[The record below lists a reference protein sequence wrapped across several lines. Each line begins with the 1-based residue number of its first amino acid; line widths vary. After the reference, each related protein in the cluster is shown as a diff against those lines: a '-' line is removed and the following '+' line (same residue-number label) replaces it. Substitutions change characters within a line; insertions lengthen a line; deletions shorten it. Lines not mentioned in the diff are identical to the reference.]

1 MASSTS
7 PFQPCVGFIQF
18 TCLDAVS
25 QETLVLGGL
34 GHVTL
39 DENDAA
45 WSNLPVFEGQSIF
58 RAVKLD
64 ANRKCIDT
72 RQLSAHDCEQ
82 LLRRPIAALLA
93 TGRARLA
100 ARASRLAAG

>member
-7 PFQPCVGFIQF
+7 PFRPCAGFIQF
-18 TCLDAVS
+18 TCLDAAS
-25 QETLVLGGL
+25 QQTLIIGGL
-34 GHVTL
+34 GHITV

-45 WSNLPVFEGQSIF
+45 WSSLPAFEGQSIF
-58 RAVKLD
+58 RANKLD
-64 ANRKCIDT
+64 ANRNCVDT
-72 RQLSAHDCEQ
+72 RQLSAQDCEQ

-100 ARASRLAAG
+100 ARASRLGAA